1 MQLDSKF
8 PLSDSCNQSTNGTGR
23 FKGMIFISHRKRKQ
37 LEQLELFQGEFFK
50 VVMFSV
56 RHKLNH
62 FARSVS
68 VIMFRSVNGFT
79 QLCYK
84 LSGSCKILKYFF
96 FLLLLC
102 SINPKT
108 VGLQIYG
115 RRALSTTEILIARL
129 IKNQLRQ
136 IERRL
141 RRKILFKME
150 L

>member
-8 PLSDSCNQSTNGTGR
+8 PLNDSCNQSTNETGR
-23 FKGMIFISHRKRKQ
+23 FEGMLFISHRKRKQ
-37 LEQLELFQGEFFK
+37 LEQLEMFQGEFFK

-62 FARSVS
+62 VARSVLT
-68 VIMFRSVNGFT
+68 IMFRSVNGFT
-79 QLCYK
+79 QLSYK

-108 VGLQIYG
+108 VGL
-115 RRALSTTEILIARL
+115 
-129 IKNQLRQ
+129 
-136 IERRL
+136 
-141 RRKILFKME
+141 
-150 L
+150 